1 MKSIIISA
9 DYKED
14 IDALSTGHRHSH
26 HGRSDLL
33 AHAPVRDE
41 EMLSLLRALQLTM
54 PHKSHWTIGIISTL
68 HGEGV
73 SSIARGLARIV
84 SRTPSAKVLICDV
97 AGDPRT
103 RPSSQRSN
111 STALATRASYDVG
124 EGRIEF
130 TWLPGTQVAIGVL
143 GDSGGMTSITHDV
156 EAMRHMLSSVSD
168 SFELTI
174 LDLPPVSESIVG
186 PAIAKA
192 LDGVVLVVEAERTR
206 TAAVQAS
213 QRTIKMHGGNV
224 LGVVLNKRRFHIPNF
239 IYRRL

>member
-9 DYKED
+9 DYEED
-14 IDALSTGHRHSH
+14 IEAMGATGDRRH
-26 HGRSDLL
+26 GDLL
-33 AHAPVRDE
+33 SHAPVRDE
-41 EMLSLLRALQLTM
+41 EMISLLRALQLTM
-54 PHKSHWTIGIISTL
+54 PHKAHWTIGITSTV

-73 SSIARGLARIV
+73 SSIARGLARV
-84 SRTPSAKVLICDV
+84 VARSPSAKVLICDV
-97 AGDPRT
+97 AGDPRS
-103 RPSSQRSN
+103 RPSNKTSN
-111 STALATRASYDVG
+111 STALTRASLDFG
-124 EGRIEF
+124 PGRIEF
-130 TWLPGTQVAIGVL
+130 TWLPGMQVAMGVL
-143 GDSGGMTSITHDV
+143 GDSGGFNAIAADV
-156 EAMRHMLSSVSD
+156 ESMRSMLSSVSD

-186 PAIAKA
+186 PAMSKA

>member
-9 DYKED
+9 DYEED
-14 IDALSTGHRHSH
+14 IEALGGAGDRRH
-26 HGRSDLL
+26 GDLL
-33 AHAPVRDE
+33 SHAPVRDE
-41 EMLSLLRALQLTM
+41 EMISLLRALQLTM
-54 PHKSHWTIGIISTL
+54 PQKAHWTIGIISTL

-73 SSIARGLARIV
+73 SSVARGLARVV
-84 SRTPSAKVLICDV
+84 SRSPSAKVLICDV

-103 RPSSQRSN
+103 RPSNRTSH
-111 STALATRASYDVG
+111 STALTRASLDVG
-124 EGRIEF
+124 PGRIEF
-130 TWLPGTQVAIGVL
+130 TWLPGSQVAIGVL
-143 GDSGGMTSITHDV
+143 GDTGGINAIAADV
-156 EAMRHMLSSVSD
+156 ESMRNMLSSVSD

-186 PAIAKA
+186 PAMSKA

-206 TAAVQAS
+206 SVAVQAS

>member
-9 DYKED
+9 DYEED
-14 IDALSTGHRHSH
+14 MEAMSTGESV
-26 HGRSDLL
+26 GGGDLL
-33 AHAPVRDE
+33 SHAPVRDD
-41 EMLSLLRALQLTM
+41 EMISLLRALQLTM
-54 PHKSHWTIGIISTL
+54 PQKSHWTIGLISTL

-73 SSIARGLARIV
+73 SSIARGLARVV
-84 SRTPSAKVLICDV
+84 SRTPNAKVLICDV

-103 RPSSQRSN
+103 QPSRNGHSK
-111 STALATRASYDVG
+111 STALARASLDHG
-124 EGRIEF
+124 AGRIEF
-130 TWLPGTQVAIGVL
+130 SWLPGSQVAMGAL
-143 GDSGGMTSITHDV
+143 GEPGAINALAADAESVRS
-156 EAMRHMLSSVSD
+156 MLSSVSD

-186 PAIAKA
+186 PAMAKA

-206 TAAVQAS
+206 SAAVQAS
-213 QRTIKMHGGNV
+213 QRTLRMHGGNV

>member
-9 DYKED
+9 DYESD
-14 IDALSTGHRHSH
+14 IEAASTGESYR
-26 HGRSDLL
+26 GDLL
-33 AHAPVRDE
+33 SHAPVRDE
-41 EMLSLLRALQLTM
+41 EMISLLRALQLTM

-84 SRTPSAKVLICDV
+84 ARTPNAKVLICDV

-103 RPSSQRSN
+103 RPSSRQSN
-111 STALATRASYDVG
+111 STALATRASLDHG
-124 EGRIEF
+124 AGRIEF
-130 TWLPGTQVAIGVL
+130 QWLPGTQVAMGAL
-143 GDSGGMTSITHDV
+143 GEPGGIHAIAADAESV
-156 EAMRHMLSSVSD
+156 RSMLRSVSD

-174 LDLPPVSESIVG
+174 LDLPPVSESIIG
-186 PAIAKA
+186 PAMAKA

-206 TAAVQAS
+206 AAAVQAT

>member
-9 DYKED
+9 DYEED
-14 IDALSTGHRHSH
+14 MEAQHTGEGYR
-26 HGRSDLL
+26 GDLL

-41 EMLSLLRALQLTM
+41 EMISLLRALQLTM
-54 PHKSHWTIGIISTL
+54 PQKSHWTIGIISTL

-84 SRTPSAKVLICDV
+84 SRTPNAKVLICDV

-103 RPSSQRSN
+103 KPSNKQSN
-111 STALATRASYDVG
+111 STALATRASLDHG
-124 EGRIEF
+124 AGRIEF
-130 TWLPGTQVAIGVL
+130 SWLPGSQVAMGAL
-143 GDSGGMTSITHDV
+143 GEPGGIHAIAADV
-156 EAMRHMLSSVSD
+156 ESVRSMLSSVSD

-174 LDLPPVSESIVG
+174 LDLPPVSESIIG
-186 PAIAKA
+186 PAMSKA

-206 TAAVQAS
+206 SAAAQAT
-213 QRTIKMHGGNV
+213 QRTIRMHGGNV

>member
-9 DYKED
+9 DYEED
-14 IDALSTGHRHSH
+14 MEAQHTGENYR
-26 HGRSDLL
+26 GDLL

-41 EMLSLLRALQLTM
+41 EMISLLRALQLTM
-54 PHKSHWTIGIISTL
+54 PQKSHWTIGIISTL

-84 SRTPSAKVLICDV
+84 SRTPNAKVLICDV

-103 RPSSQRSN
+103 KPSNKQSN
-111 STALATRASYDVG
+111 STALATRASLDHG
-124 EGRIEF
+124 AGRIEF
-130 TWLPGTQVAIGVL
+130 SWLPGSQVAMGAL
-143 GDSGGMTSITHDV
+143 GEPGGIHAIAADV
-156 EAMRHMLSSVSD
+156 ESVRNMLSSVSD

-186 PAIAKA
+186 PAMSKA

-206 TAAVQAS
+206 SAAVQAT
-213 QRTIKMHGGNV
+213 QRTIRMHGGNV

>member
-9 DYKED
+9 DYEED
-14 IDALSTGHRHSH
+14 IEAMSTGERG
-26 HGRSDLL
+26 GRGDLL
-33 AHAPVRDE
+33 SHAPVRDE
-41 EMLSLLRALQLTM
+41 EMISLLRALQLTM
-54 PHKSHWTIGIISTL
+54 PQKAHWTIGIVSTL

-73 SSIARGLARIV
+73 SSVARGLARV
-84 SRTPSAKVLICDV
+84 VARSPAAKVLICDV

-103 RPSSQRSN
+103 RPTPRGQSN
-111 STALATRASYDVG
+111 SKALTRASLDLGV
-124 EGRIEF
+124 GRIEF
-130 TWLPGTQVAIGVL
+130 TWLPGSQVAIGVL
-143 GDSGGMTSITHDV
+143 GDSGGINAMAADV
-156 EAMRHMLSSVSD
+156 DSMRRMLSSVSD
-168 SFELTI
+168 SFELVI

-186 PAIAKA
+186 PAMSKA